1 MDEQA
6 LLRHRGLGIA
16 SFIIAMV
23 VLLLIFL
30 VFGVAGALRVSGV
43 KSPAIDVVIG
53 LAAIALWLA
62 NLVGIGLGIAGL
74 IDKTSKKTFPI
85 LGLVIGA
92 GTLAISVG
100 VVLIGIRMS

>member
-23 VLLLIFL
+23 VLLLILL